1 MVILFANIKKRLPK
15 LELLDSLLLFSTAG
29 RYTESKFHANPSLQS
44 PDITVNST
52 LYTDDFLL
60 AYMRIFR
67 SVADGKKAGELIS
80 VRSADH
86 PLDIF
91 RLITDRYTKR
101 AGQSFRRRCQQN
113 IFHSRPR

>member
-1 MVILFANIKKRLPK
+1 M
-15 LELLDSLLLFSTAG
+15 
-29 RYTESKFHANPSLQS
+29 
-44 PDITVNST
+44 NST

-67 SVADGKKAGELIS
+67 SIADGKKAGELIS

>member
-80 VRSADH
+80 VRSIDEMFHILRFVAN
-86 PLDIF
+86 
-91 RLITDRYTKR
+91 RNTECTR
-101 AGQSFRRRCQQN
+101 QSFRRCC
-113 IFHSRPR
+113 